1 MPYTTRLCAVFDIFT
16 PIVYHVIQRELLY
29 NMVSD
34 DVAAGYKDNFSI
46 KKLLQ
51 RNLIENYAWGR
62 LIIIMMFFR

>member
-46 KKLLQ
+46 KNCYKETWLKTM
-51 RNLIENYAWGR
+51 RGED
-62 LIIIMMFFR
+62 